1 MNDKELNMSIQ
12 RRLARFNRV
21 FANRVVGPAL
31 ARLPGFGSLHHVGRV
46 SGRSYRT
53 PVKVFRQ
60 ADTYVFS
67 LPYGSDSDWV
77 KNVLAAE
84 GCVLVTGRR
93 RIHLGDPQVYVAEEE
108 TAIPAPIRA
117 ILNRVKA
124 HEYLALKP
132 VRVSSSP

>member
-1 MNDKELNMSIQ
+1 MSIQ

-31 ARLPGFGSLHHVGRV
+31 SRLPGFGSLHHVGRV

-60 ADTYVFS
+60 AENYVFS
-67 LPYGSDSDWV
+67 LPYGSNSDWV
-77 KNVLAAE
+77 KNVLAAQ

-93 RIHLGDPQVYVAEEE
+93 RIHLSDPQVYVTEEE
-108 TAIPAPIRA
+108 TAIPAAIRV
-117 ILNRVKA
+117 ILRRVKA

-132 VRVSSSP
+132 VRVPSSS